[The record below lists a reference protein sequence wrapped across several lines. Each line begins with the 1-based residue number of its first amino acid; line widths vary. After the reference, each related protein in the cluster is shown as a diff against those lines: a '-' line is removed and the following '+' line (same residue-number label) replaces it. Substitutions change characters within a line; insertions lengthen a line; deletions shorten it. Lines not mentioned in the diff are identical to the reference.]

1 MQSISSYAFKNASN
15 AVSWIKDV
23 YSDINPSTLSGAID
37 IIVIEHPDGSL
48 SCSPFH
54 VRFGKTS
61 ILRTQ
66 DQKVDLKVNGT
77 ICNIQMRVG
86 DIGEGFF
93 MLDESD
99 QDGFSSDEGSI
110 DLNLDAKSEGYQS
123 PVEEEFSSVRSD
135 PGYRSEE
142 EYSQLQKLSKAG
154 PTQSAVSRQPSS
166 KNLSRSN
173 SSSPEL
179 MPIQSL
185 SATYSP
191 KSLRMTSEQLLSLNL
206 TKGKNEL
213 SFLINGEEKCNAHMF
228 FWDEDV
234 VVVISDI
241 DGTITKSDALGHL
254 FAFVGKDWTHAS
266 ICGLYHKIYKNG
278 YRMLYLTSRAIG
290 QAPYTR
296 SYLDKVAQG
305 IYKLPP
311 GPVFLSPDRLYVAF
325 RREVIQRRPEIFK
338 MACLKDIK
346 RVFKSRNPFYAGFG
360 NRNTVTITN

>member
-1 MQSISSYAFKNASN
+1 MQSISNYAFKNASN

-37 IIVIEHPDGSL
+37 IIVIEHKDGSL

-66 DQKVDLKVNGT
+66 DQRVDLKVNGKT
-77 ICNIQMRVG
+77 IDIQMRVG

-93 MLDESD
+93 ILDEFED
-99 QDGFSSDEGSI
+99 NMSSDEGSI

-123 PVEEEFSSVRSD
+123 PEEEFNSVRSD
-135 PGYRSEE
+135 PGYKSEE
-142 EYSQLQKLSKAG
+142 DYSQLRKLSKAH
-154 PTQSAVSRQPSS
+154 PIHQSS
-166 KNLSRSN
+166 KVISRSN

-179 MPIQSL
+179 MPIHSI
-185 SATYSP
+185 STTYSP
-191 KSLRMTSEQLLSLNL
+191 KSLRMTSDQLLSLNL

-213 SFLINGEEKCNAHMF
+213 AFHINGEEKCNASIF
-228 FWDEDV
+228 FWDEDAT
-234 VVVISDI
+234 VVISDI

-266 ICGLYHKIYKNG
+266 ICGLYSKIYKNG
-278 YRMLYLTSRAIG
+278 YKMLYLTSRAIG

-305 IYKLPP
+305 PFKLPH
-311 GPVFLSPDRLYVAF
+311 GPVFLSPDRLYAAF
-325 RREVIQRRPEIFK
+325 RREIILRRPEIFK

-346 RVFKSRNPFYAGFG
+346 RVFKNRNPFYAGFG
-360 NRNTVTITN
+360 NRNTVFNTYLGRDCV

>member
-1 MQSISSYAFKNASN
+1 MQSISNYAFKNASS

-37 IIVIEHPDGSL
+37 IIVIEHPDKSL

-54 VRFGKTS
+54 VRFGKLS

-66 DQKVDLKVNGT
+66 DQKVDLKVNGV
-77 ICNIQMRVG
+77 ISEVKMRVG

-93 MLDESD
+93 MMDESD
-99 QDGFSSDEGSI
+99 QDCLSSDEGSI
-110 DLNLDAKSEGYQS
+110 DLTLDAKSDGYQS
-123 PVEEEFSSVRSD
+123 PLEEDITSIKSD
-135 PGYRSEE
+135 PGIKDEDEE
-142 EYSQLQKLSKAG
+142 FKFK
-154 PTQSAVSRQPSS
+154 PKITRH
-166 KNLSRSN
+166 LSRAN
-173 SSSPEL
+173 SQTPDM
-179 MPIQSL
+179 MPIQSV

-206 TKGKNEL
+206 NKGKNDL
-213 SFLINGEEKCNAHMF
+213 IYIINGEEKCIANIY

-234 VVVISDI
+234 TVVISDI

-266 ICGLYHKIYKNG
+266 ICYLYHRIYKNG
-278 YRMLYLTSRAIG
+278 YKMLYLTSRAIG

-296 SYLDKVAQG
+296 SYLEKVEQSRF
-305 IYKLPP
+305 KLPV
-311 GPVFLSPDRLYVAF
+311 GPIFLSPDRLYAAF
-325 RREVIQRRPEIFK
+325 RREIILRRPEIFK

-346 RVFKSRNPFYAGFG
+346 RVFKNRNPFFAGFG
-360 NRNTVTITN
+360 NRNTVYCYLYRMPYHIDL